1 MLRSF
6 LKLGFRNLF
15 RKNKLYTLVNIIGLA
30 VGLAVVWLVSLFI
43 YDEYNYDRHYSATDR
58 IYRVV
63 LDFTSDGNVTSW
75 AKTSPPIGKFMQGAY
90 PEIEQVARI
99 RKNPGTDLLSVNEKQ
114 FYEEKLFFAD
124 STFFQIFDIPFI
136 QGNRD
141 LALTN
146 KHSIVVTE
154 ALAMKFFGTTDV
166 IGKTIRYDHQID
178 LHITGVMAPMQAN
191 SHFTSDAIVTF
202 STLNDIFSQQRLN
215 HWGQFDHYTY
225 VKLTQGASAD
235 QLESKLPEL
244 IKRNAPEWV
253 AEKET
258 LFLQPITA
266 IHLHSERKD
275 EVSPNSNEKYS
286 YILGTIALFILLMAC
301 ANFINLSTATQL
313 ARTKETA
320 IQKALGANSNTLS
333 IYFFIESGIVCG
345 VALIISLVLAYLTLP
360 YFNLSTGK
368 QVNLLDSEWL
378 MLPAIGVTL
387 LITLITGL
395 FPAAQTRRQ
404 IATNISRGK
413 GSGTGKS
420 NFRTG
425 LVVFQF
431 SVSIFLIMATWV
443 VFSQLR
449 FLESARFG
457 FQSDNV
463 IVVPVKDRSKNDRF
477 KTLSNEIENL
487 PGISKVSFSSS
498 TPGANNSLTYTY
510 TISDTELGEQPLATF
525 LTDDNFF
532 ELYQINI
539 KEGRV
544 LNPLSADTL
553 ADVVLNE
560 AAVKMFDL
568 SQPIGRLVSGKVK
581 GKVVGVVENFNHT
594 SLHDELQPIIMYAF
608 RPTFRMVSVKLSDP
622 QKGIAALEKKWPE
635 LYDGYPLEYSF
646 LNDQI
651 QQLYGTELQLTEA
664 YTSLSLIA
672 IIIAGVGLI
681 GLTSYL
687 LNRKLKEISIRKVFG
702 SSIAQIVKWVYSGYI
717 PIILISSALA
727 GIAGYF
733 FLENWLNNF
742 SYRIE
747 LKLIYFAIPPLIM
760 TILLLITTG
769 FQSVRAS
776 WTNPVNYLREE

>member
-15 RKNKLYTLVNIIGLA
+15 RKNRLYTLVNIIGLA
-30 VGLAVVWLVSLFI
+30 VGLAAVWLVSLFI
-43 YDEYNYDRHYSATDR
+43 YDEYNFDRHYTATDR

-63 LDFTSDGNVTSW
+63 LDFTSDGNITSW
-75 AKTSPPIGKFMQGAY
+75 AKTSPPIGKYMQGTY
-90 PEIEQVARI
+90 SEIEQVARI

-124 STFFQIFDIPFI
+124 STFFKIFDIPFI

-141 LALTN
+141 LALSN

-166 IGKTIRYDHQID
+166 VGKTIRYDHQID
-178 LHITGVMAPMQAN
+178 FKVTGVMEPMHAN
-191 SHFTSDAIVTF
+191 SHFTADAFVTF
-202 STLNDIFSQQRLN
+202 STLNDIFSEQRLN

-225 VKLTQGASAD
+225 VKLAQGASAD
-235 QLESKLPEL
+235 QLESKLPDL

-253 AEKET
+253 AEKEA
-258 LFLQPITA
+258 LFLQPLTS

-333 IYFFIESGIVCG
+333 TYFFIESGIVCG
-345 VALIISLVLAYLTLP
+345 AALVFSIVLAYLTLP

-368 QVNLLDSEWL
+368 QVNLLSSEWL
-378 MLPAIGVTL
+378 IPPAIGITL
-387 LITLITGL
+387 LITLITGF
-395 FPAAQTRRQ
+395 FPAAQTHRQ
-404 IATNISRGK
+404 IANIRKTK

-431 SVSIFLIMATWV
+431 SVSIFLIMSTWV

-449 FLESARFG
+449 FLESTRFG

-532 ELYQINI
+532 ELYQIKI
-539 KEGRV
+539 KEGRA

-560 AAVKMFDL
+560 AAVKMFNL
-568 SQPIGRLVSGKVK
+568 SQPIGSLVTGKVK
-581 GKVVGVVENFNHT
+581 GRVVGVIENFNHT
-594 SLHDELQPIIMYAF
+594 SLHNELQPVIMYAF
-608 RPTFRMVSVKLSDP
+608 KPTFRLVSVKLSDP
-622 QKGIAALEKKWPE
+622 QIGIAALEKKWPE

-646 LNDQI
+646 LNDQM
-651 QQLYGTELQLTEA
+651 QQLYGAELQLTEA
-664 YTSLSLIA
+664 YTAFSLIA

-681 GLTSYL
+681 GLTTYL
-687 LNRKLKEISIRKVFG
+687 LNRKLKEISIRKIFG
-702 SSIAQIVKWVYSGYI
+702 SSITQIVKWVYSGYI
-717 PIILISSALA
+717 PIILISTALA
-727 GIAGYF
+727 GIAGYY
-733 FLENWLNNF
+733 FLESWLNNF

-747 LKLIYFAIPPLIM
+747 LKLIYFVLPPLLM
-760 TILLLITTG
+760 TIILLITTG

-776 WTNPVNYLREE
+776 LTNPANYLREE

>member
-15 RKNKLYTLVNIIGLA
+15 RKNRLYTFINIIGLA
-30 VGLAVVWLVSLFI
+30 VGLAALWLVSLFI
-43 YDEYNYDRHYSATDR
+43 YDEYNFDRHYSATDR

-63 LDFTSDGNVTSW
+63 LDFSSDGNITSW
-75 AKTSPPIGKFMQGAY
+75 AKTSAPIGKYMQGAY

-124 STFFQIFDIPFI
+124 STFFRIFDIPFI

-141 LALTN
+141 LALAN

-154 ALAMKFFGTTDV
+154 ALAMKYFGTTDA

-178 LHITGVMAPMQAN
+178 LKVTGVMEPMHPNA
-191 SHFTSDAIVTF
+191 HFISDAFVTF
-202 STLNDIFSQQRLN
+202 STLNDIFTEQRLN

-225 VKLTQGASAD
+225 VKLRQGASAD
-235 QLESKLPEL
+235 QLESKLPAL

-258 LFLQPITA
+258 LFLQPLTS

-275 EVSPNSNEKYS
+275 EISPNSNEKYS

-313 ARTKETA
+313 SRTKETA

-333 IYFFIESGIVCG
+333 NYFFIESGIVCG
-345 VALIISLVLAYLTLP
+345 IALVISIVLTYITLP
-360 YFNLSTGK
+360 YFNQSTGK
-368 QVNLLDSEWL
+368 QVNLLSSDWL
-378 MLPAIGVTL
+378 ILPAIGITF

-395 FPAAQTRRQ
+395 FPAAQTRKQ
-404 IATNISRGK
+404 IAANISRTK
-413 GSGTGKS
+413 GSGAGQS

-425 LVVFQF
+425 LVIFQF
-431 SVSIFLIMATWV
+431 SVSIFLIMSTWV

-457 FQSDNV
+457 FKSENV

-477 KTLSNEIENL
+477 KALSNEIENL

-510 TISDTELGEQPLATF
+510 TISDSDQGEQPLATF

-532 ELYQINI
+532 ELYQIKI
-539 KEGRV
+539 KEGRA

-560 AAVKMFDL
+560 AAVKMFGL
-568 SQPIGRLVSGKVK
+568 SQPIGSLVKGKVK
-581 GKVVGVVENFNHT
+581 GRVVGVVENFNHT
-594 SLHDELQPIIMYAF
+594 SLHDELQPVIMYAF
-608 RPTFRMVSVKLSDP
+608 TPTFRLISVKLSDP
-622 QKGIAALEKKWPE
+622 KIGIAALEKKWPE

-651 QQLYGTELQLTEA
+651 QQLYGAELQLTEA
-664 YTSLSLIA
+664 YTSFSLIA

-681 GLTSYL
+681 GLTTYL
-687 LNRKLKEISIRKVFG
+687 LNRKLKEISIRKIFG
-702 SSIAQIVKWVYSGYI
+702 SNIVQIVKWVYAGYI
-717 PIILISSALA
+717 PIILFSSGLA
-727 GIAGYF
+727 GIAGYY
-733 FLENWLNNF
+733 FLESWLNNF

-747 LKLIYFAIPPLIM
+747 LKLIYFILPPLLM
-760 TILLLITTG
+760 TIILLITTG
-769 FQSVRAS
+769 FQSVKAS
-776 WTNPVNYLREE
+776 LTNPVKYLREE